1 MVAKCFLFLP
11 DKYSGMGFKKKKKAY
26 RKALAEPRGAGGASP
41 RSAEGASEARGSGGM
56 PPRKIFEI

>member
-1 MVAKCFLFLP
+1 MNS
-11 DKYSGMGFKKKKKAY
+11 SGMGLKKKKAY
-26 RKALAEPRGAGGASP
+26 RKALTQPRGAGGASP